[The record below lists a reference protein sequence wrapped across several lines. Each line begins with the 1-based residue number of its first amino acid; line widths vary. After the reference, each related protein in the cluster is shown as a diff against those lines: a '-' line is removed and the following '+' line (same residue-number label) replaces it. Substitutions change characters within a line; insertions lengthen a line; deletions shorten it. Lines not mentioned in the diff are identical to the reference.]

1 MKRKIKIRRKLLKEA
16 GDPTWPPK
24 NPKAEETW
32 RKGPKAEPTLSPIG
46 KSGGTPREKT
56 IQFPGPSGA
65 VAFQGARKNID
76 VAQELPS
83 SSDPTA
89 KESPEDI
96 KRALSK
102 VIKEPGLLEKVFGW
116 VQSKFLSQP
125 SLEVPEIEAEEEM
138 VEPAREPDLS
148 KAINYAEKYGIS
160 NLGAPPESEV
170 GFGDPMEDP
179 EREEEI
185 DFDEKFR
192 PLQEIARRH
201 FKKG

>member
-46 KSGGTPREKT
+46 KSGGTPREDT

-96 KRALSK
+96 KR
-102 VIKEPGLLEKVFGW
+102 

>member
-1 MKRKIKIRRKLLKEA
+1 MKRKIKIRRKVLKES
-16 GDPTWPPK
+16 TLPPK
-24 NPKAEETW
+24 G
-32 RKGPKAEPTLSPIG
+32 KGRDSSPED
-46 KSGGTPREKT
+46 TA
-56 IQFPGPSGA
+56 QFPGPSGA

-102 VIKEPGLLEKVFGW
+102 VIQEPGLLEKVFGW
-116 VQSKFLSQP
+116 IQSKFLSQP
-125 SLEVPEIEAEEEM
+125 SIEVPEIEAEEEM
-138 VEPAREPDLS
+138 VEPVRLPDLD
-148 KAINYAEKYGIS
+148 KYTTPSEEFGIPE
-160 NLGAPPESEV
+160 LGAAPETEV
-170 GFGDPMEDP
+170 GLGDPMDDP
-179 EREEEI
+179 EREEEL
-185 DFDEKFR
+185 DYDEKFR